1 MVKLDTDGFG
11 ARTELVGSYIW
22 TEVLNL
28 ANGERSCTKAN
39 LSEFD
44 DLQ

>member
-1 MVKLDTDGFG
+1 MVKLDSDRFG
-11 ARTELVGSYIW
+11 AKTELVGSQTW
-22 TEVLNL
+22 TKVLKL
-28 ANGERSCTKAN
+28 ANGSAPCTKAN